1 MNTDAQ
7 IVVHIVDDDAGMRLA
22 LSRLLGAAGYATRS
36 YASAGDY
43 LIAEPDARTG
53 CLLLDLDL
61 GGPSGLDL
69 QAALQRQGR
78 ALPIVFLTGRGDIAA
93 SVRALKAGASDFL
106 TKPVQGEVLLAA
118 IAAAL
123 AVDAPQRAE
132 RERRQALA
140 LRYASLNARER
151 SVLQQVVQGRLTK
164 QIAAALGVSERTV
177 KACRAEVMAKLGAHS
192 LPELVR
198 MAAELPADSGSHS
211 FV

>member
-1 MNTDAQ
+1 MNAEAP

-36 YASAGDY
+36 YASAGEY

-69 QAALQRQGR
+69 QAALQRQSR
-78 ALPIVFLTGRGDIAA
+78 ALPVVFLTGRGDIAA

-118 IAAAL
+118 IEAAL
-123 AVDAPQRAE
+123 AADAPQRAE

-140 LRYASLNARER
+140 LRYASLSARER

-164 QIAAALGVSERTV
+164 QIASALGVSERTV
-177 KACRAEVMAKLGAHS
+177 KACRAEMMAKLGAHS

-198 MAAELPADSGSHS
+198 IAAELPPG
-211 FV
+211 

>member
-1 MNTDAQ
+1 MSADAP

-22 LSRLLGAAGYATRS
+22 LSRLLAAAGFETRS
-36 YASAGDY
+36 YASAGEV
-43 LIAEPDARTG
+43 LIAEPDPRTG

-106 TKPVQGEVLLAA
+106 TKPVQGEVLIAA
-118 IAAAL
+118 IQAAL
-123 AVDAPQRAE
+123 AADAPQRAA

-140 LRYASLNARER
+140 LRHASLNARER

-164 QIAAALGVSERTV
+164 QIAAALCVSERTV
-177 KACRAEVMAKLGAHS
+177 KACRAEVMAKLGAES

-198 MAAELPADSGSHS
+198 IAAELPPEG
-211 FV
+211 

>member
-1 MNTDAQ
+1 MNADAQ

-22 LSRLLGAAGYATRS
+22 LSRLLAAAGYATRA

-78 ALPIVFLTGRGDIAA
+78 AVPVVFLTGRGDIAA

-123 AVDAPQRAE
+123 AADAPQRAE
-132 RERRQALA
+132 RERRQSLA

-198 MAAELPADSGSHS
+198 IAGELPTA
-211 FV
+211 